1 MTVCVLGVVY
11 SVTRKI
17 AQYLGEV
24 LEDTTPTRDKL
35 IENLKINDGSG
46 TFASSHDLRL
56 CVSLVVCL
64 CVCVCVRA
72 CECACESVC
81 ACKCVCAYTIYM
93 GVCVCVYIYIYIYV
107 CVCVCMCIY
116 MCVCVCIYMWWGGV
130 VKGQDT
136 GSGVNK
142 VETTAGVWQQSVFTC
157 SAADS
162 FQHTQNHHA
171 HA

>member
-56 CVSLVVCL
+56 CVSLVVC
-64 CVCVCVRA
+64 CVCV
-72 CECACESVC
+72 
-81 ACKCVCAYTIYM
+81 
-93 GVCVCVYIYIYIYV
+93 
-107 CVCVCMCIY
+107 
-116 MCVCVCIYMWWGGV
+116 
-130 VKGQDT
+130 
-136 GSGVNK
+136 
-142 VETTAGVWQQSVFTC
+142 
-157 SAADS
+157 
-162 FQHTQNHHA
+162 
-171 HA
+171 

>member
-64 CVCVCVRA
+64 CVCVCVCVRA
-72 CECACESVC
+72 SVC
-81 ACKCVCAYTIYM
+81 VREREAKQFTPCLIPLIRQMSFLWYLNRSQH
-93 GVCVCVYIYIYIYV
+93 
-107 CVCVCMCIY
+107 CI
-116 MCVCVCIYMWWGGV
+116 
-130 VKGQDT
+130 
-136 GSGVNK
+136 S
-142 VETTAGVWQQSVFTC
+142 SVRRLRE
-157 SAADS
+157 S
-162 FQHTQNHHA
+162 
-171 HA
+171 